1 MTTSPTSQ
9 RVALAVTTS
18 IFFMW
23 GFITVLNDVLIPHLK
38 SVFTLNY
45 TQAMLV
51 QFVFFGAYFV
61 MSLPSGKVVARL
73 GFRSGI
79 VVGLA
84 VTGLG
89 ALMFVPA
96 AKWLSYELFL
106 AAFFVLASGITLLQ
120 VAANP
125 YVSLLG
131 DPRYASSRLNLAQAL
146 NSLGT
151 TIGPKIGG
159 ILILSTAVLGATELA
174 ALSAEEQTA
183 YRVAQANL
191 VIMPYLVLAGT
202 LFALAA
208 IVRLFHLPPLAQAEG
223 GAASASAQGWRAAL
237 AKRQL
242 RGGVIAIFV
251 YVGAEVAIGSLMINF
266 LSLPTVGKMSEAEA
280 AGYVSLYWG
289 GAMVG
294 RFIGFLLLR
303 KIDPGRLLAIFA
315 AIAAAMAATA
325 TVTEGSLAL
334 WSVVGIGLFNSIMF
348 PTIFTLGIAR
358 MGAMT
363 DKASS
368 LLIMGIVGGAIVP
381 VITGVI
387 ADRFGEHWGFVPAV
401 LCYLYIVYYGWRGSR
416 VTEGDDT
423 APASSVVMSGH

>member
-1 MTTSPTSQ
+1 
-9 RVALAVTTS
+9 
-18 IFFMW
+18 
-23 GFITVLNDVLIPHLK
+23 
-38 SVFTLNY
+38 
-45 TQAMLV
+45 
-51 QFVFFGAYFV
+51 
-61 MSLPSGKVVARL
+61 
-73 GFRSGI
+73 
-79 VVGLA
+79 
-84 VTGLG
+84 
-89 ALMFVPA
+89 
-96 AKWLSYELFL
+96 
-106 AAFFVLASGITLLQ
+106 
-120 VAANP
+120 
-125 YVSLLG
+125 
-131 DPRYASSRLNLAQAL
+131 
-146 NSLGT
+146 
-151 TIGPKIGG
+151 
-159 ILILSTAVLGATELA
+159 
-174 ALSAEEQTA
+174 LSAEEQTA

-223 GAASASAQGWRAAL
+223 GATSASAQGWRAAL

-315 AIAAAMAATA
+315 AIAALMAGMA
-325 TVTEGSLAL
+325 TVTEGSVAL

-387 ADRFGEHWGFVPAV
+387 ADRFGEHLAFVPAV

-416 VTEGDDT
+416 VSEGEDA
-423 APASSVVMSGH
+423 APSASPVVVSGH